1 MTVVE
6 RQWSVDSLLTLIAE
20 SHYHALID
28 VGALITGLDNAQVAL
43 QLLQRGLAHVDG
55 VVYLDE
61 KDRKLIVERDPSAV
75 SGFKAAR
82 PLEES
87 GLPPERRFTFYDQVH
102 TVIFFKI
109 LLALFVFSIFIFNFL

>member
-6 RQWSVDSLLTLIAE
+6 RQWSVDSLLTLIAK

-61 KDRKLIVERDPSAV
+61 KDRKLIVERDPSAA

-102 TVIFFKI
+102 TVTFF
-109 LLALFVFSIFIFNFL
+109 FF